1 MTTQKPISK
10 SPISDAF
17 LSKNVEGNYLSND
30 CFCVRCKNITGF
42 PFTGKEKDPET
53 GYSYFGARYLDHELM
68 TMWLSVDPLADKYP
82 SISPYAYCA
91 WNPVKLV
98 DPDGSEMWR
107 PEILADKSVNYVA
120 EQNDNVW
127 SLYKQYDISLV
138 QAFQLC
144 EKIQHGKI
152 EGKDVELITGTDF
165 LRMKWS
171 NNNDSKRLYHIGFS
185 IMYNHIKESNKIF
198 QLNQCFSGM
207 PQSMG
212 DNCKITSS
220 SFFSTRTESFFI
232 PVIGGMSIPVTF
244 AQCTASGES
253 HLIRDCYGIM
263 SKKEGTVQFRMNV
276 CGPNSGCNGLQVIL
290 IQTHSIYENQ
300 LVQSYGD

>member
-1 MTTQKPISK
+1 
-10 SPISDAF
+10 
-17 LSKNVEGNYLSND
+17 
-30 CFCVRCKNITGF
+30 
-42 PFTGKEKDPET
+42 
-53 GYSYFGARYLDHELM
+53 
-68 TMWLSVDPLADKYP
+68 
-82 SISPYAYCA
+82 
-91 WNPVKLV
+91 
-98 DPDGSEMWR
+98 
-107 PEILADKSVNYVA
+107 VNYVA